1 MTDEIFGYR
10 FTDRELL
17 EEALT
22 TPSCR
27 MDRPG
32 VQDNQRLEF
41 LGDSVLGLLSAE
53 MLYRRRPKAKEGE
66 LTVERTGM
74 VSTPALCAAAVR
86 LGLKV
91 RLYRN
96 RGAKEIPDNSKTL
109 ADAVEAIIGAAYL
122 DGGFD
127 AARVVFETLSLA
139 ENVSGECGF
148 SNPKG
153 ELQILAQA
161 MTPPQLP
168 RYELIS
174 VAGRSHCPVFT
185 VKVKVEGIG
194 EASGTASSHKA
205 AEVEAASVLLRAA
218 SATAA
223 GR

>member
-10 FTDRELL
+10 FAKKELL

-41 LGDSVLGLLSAE
+41 LGDSVLGLLSADL
-53 MLYRRRPKAKEGE
+53 LYRRCPKASEGE
-66 LTVERTGM
+66 LTVKRTGM

-86 LGLKV
+86 LGLKA

-96 RGAKEIPDNSKTL
+96 RGAKEIPDGSKTL

-127 AARVVFETLSLA
+127 AARVVFETLALS
-139 ENVSGECGF
+139 ENEPGECGF

-153 ELQILAQA
+153 ELQIRAQA
-161 MTPPQLP
+161 MTSPQLP
-168 RYELIS
+168 RYELVS
-174 VAGRSHCPVFT
+174 VAGKSHCPVFT
-185 VKVKVEGIG
+185 VKVKVDGMG
-194 EASGTASSHKA
+194 EAIGTASSHKA
-205 AEVEAASVLLRAA
+205 AEVAAALALLR
-218 SATAA
+218 
-223 GR
+223 GDG